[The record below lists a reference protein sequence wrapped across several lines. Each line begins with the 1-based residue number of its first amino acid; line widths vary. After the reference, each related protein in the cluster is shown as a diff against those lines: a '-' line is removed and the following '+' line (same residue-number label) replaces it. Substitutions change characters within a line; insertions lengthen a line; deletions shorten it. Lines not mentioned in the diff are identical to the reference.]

1 MESCKVTTENI
12 GGVASQLRNLVWERG
27 SYFIST
33 KPDMIPIDKLSRAF
47 AQKEL
52 YWAHP
57 LPEQAMKEM
66 IDNSLCFG
74 LYKNKAPAPIEMH
87 ANTGEGLD
95 GVASQQQTG
104 TADFI
109 GIARCVTD
117 FVTIAYLTDV
127 WVEPSEQ
134 GNGLGSWLIQ
144 CAQGVLEEMPHLRRS
159 MLITSDWDKLVPFYK
174 KLMNMEVMECQP
186 GRGMAVLGAKGKG
199 HSSGVAANAAS
210 ATASMKNAV

>member
-1 MESCKVTTENI
+1 MNS
-12 GGVASQLRNLVWERG
+12 VASHLRNSEWSRG

-33 KPDMIPIDKLSRAF
+33 KPGMIPIDKLGRAF

-52 YWAHP
+52 HWAHP
-57 LPEQAMKEM
+57 LPDQAMKEM

-74 LYKNKAPAPIEMH
+74 LYRNEAPLIEMH
-87 ANTGEGLD
+87 ANNREGLD

-117 FVTIAYLTDV
+117 FVTFAYLTDV

-134 GNGLGSWLIQ
+134 GKGLGSWLIQ
-144 CAQGVLEEMPHLRRS
+144 CAQGVLEEMPHLRWS
-159 MLITSDWDKLVPFYK
+159 VLFTSSWDKSVPFYK
-174 KLMNMEVMECQP
+174 KLMNMEVMEFET
-186 GRGMAVLGAKGKG
+186 GRGMAVLGAKGRG
-199 HSSGVAANAAS
+199 HSSVVAANAAS
-210 ATASMKNAV
+210 ATASTQDAV